1 MKKKFYKY
9 CAMMTAGA
17 ALIGFLHTGQADAA
31 APRKENFSTTCQMLR
46 NAAIS
51 TAAVD
56 HCKLHITFSAVNNDD
71 RVIYSAHNIIAA
83 YDNGSKAFIEG
94 VIEKNTIAAGKE
106 TAVAIPYYIQRDGSS
121 YTCFIRSG
129 EGWRSLS
136 LPILDNLVR
145 GGFGLQEFF
154 QDNKTAEC
162 LNETDKG
169 RTTVFRA
176 DLVPITNLFFS
187 LISAADLLPAPDLGP
202 GYQTKEKPTEV
213 FVRQDYTKGIISD
226 INVDVTQFITGYL
239 KQRPKALTADEQQ
252 AALRKVLEKGSM
264 NLHIS
269 VYGTDKPVEFHDIYE
284 SLYTGFGLDIPQEL
298 LSEKQRKDRGKAAPV
313 FR

>member
-9 CAMMTAGA
+9 CAMMTASA
-17 ALIGFLHTGQADAA
+17 ALIGFLYTGQADAA
-31 APRKENFSTTCQMLR
+31 APRKEKFSTTCQILR
-46 NAAIS
+46 DAAIS

-56 HCKLHITFSAVNNDD
+56 NCKLHVTFSAVNNDD
-71 RVIYSAHNIIAA
+71 RVTYSAHNVIAA
-83 YDNGSKAFIEG
+83 YDKGSKAFIEG

-106 TAVAIPYYIQRDGSS
+106 TAVAIPYYIQRDGNS
-121 YTCFIRSG
+121 YTGFIKSG
-129 EGWRSLS
+129 ENWRA
-136 LPILDNLVR
+136 LPLPVLDNLVKES
-145 GGFGLQEFF
+145 FGLQEFF
-154 QDNKTAEC
+154 QDNRTAEC

-176 DLVPITNLFFS
+176 DLIPITNLFFS

-239 KQRPKALTADEQQ
+239 KQKPKALTADEQQ
-252 AALRKVLEKGSM
+252 AALRKILEKASM
-264 NLHIS
+264 NFHIS
-269 VYGTDKPVEFHDIYE
+269 VYGTDKPVEFRDIYE

-298 LSEKQRKDRGKAAPV
+298 LSEKQRKDREKGAPV